1 MSTITDA
8 LEAEVAAIRAVRG
21 QTGETMTPRARLTV
35 DRHFARLMQ
44 LIAPRVRHF
53 TRAYGLLDHADDA
66 AQACAIG
73 LHRAIEAYDPARA
86 RFTTFVNWQL
96 RGELQALRFR
106 LRTDSRDWAVKAG
119 ATTVSLDALGGEE
132 GSVILPED
140 TEALERT
147 EALAAET
154 MARRA
159 CGTLLDEH
167 YGQMRRMALREGQR
181 RADLKEGR
189 RRAAPRG
196 RECVKPGTIPPQE
209 LDRIEAR
216 IRLERDIVTA
226 HLLGEGE
233 APQDCPLSAEQR
245 RQVARRTLR
254 ALTDRARGNPRF
266 DPEALGLEELASTRR
281 H

>member
-8 LEAEVAAIRAVRG
+8 LEAEVAAIRALRG
-21 QTGETMTPRARLTV
+21 GMTAPGARQRQAI
-35 DRHFARLMQ
+35 DRHFGRLMK

-73 LHRAIEAYDPARA
+73 LHRALEAYDPAKA
-86 RFTTFVNWQL
+86 RFTTYVNWQL

-106 LRTDSRDWAVKAG
+106 LRTDARDWAVRTG
-119 ATTVSLDALGGEE
+119 AQTISLEALADDHAPW
-132 GSVILPED
+132 SVED
-140 TEALERT
+140 REALERT

-167 YGQMRRMALREGQR
+167 YGQARRMALREVER
-181 RADLKEGR
+181 RAH
-189 RRAAPRG
+189 PRG
-196 RECVKPGTIPPQE
+196 REWVKPGTIPAHE
-209 LDRIEAR
+209 IDRIEAR
-216 IRLERDIVTA
+216 LRLERDIVTA
-226 HLLGEGE
+226 HLLGEENVAG
-233 APQDCPLSAEQR
+233 DFGMTGEQR

-254 ALTDRARGNPRF
+254 ALSDRARGNPRF
-266 DPEALGLEELASTRR
+266 DPEALGLDDHAASWRR

>member
-8 LEAEVAAIRAVRG
+8 LEAEVAAIRALRG
-21 QTGETMTPRARLTV
+21 VMAPPDARHRQAI
-35 DRHFARLMQ
+35 DRHFARLMK
-44 LIAPRVRHF
+44 LIAPRIRHF

-73 LHRAIEAYDPARA
+73 LHRALEAYDPAKA
-86 RFTTFVNWQL
+86 RFTTYVNWQL

-106 LRTDSRDWAVKAG
+106 LRTDAREWAVKAG
-119 ATTVSLDALGGEE
+119 AQTISLEALG
-132 GSVILPED
+132 ED
-140 TEALERT
+140 LAPWSAEDREALERT

-167 YGQMRRMALREGQR
+167 YGQARRMALREVER
-181 RADLKEGR
+181 RAR
-189 RRAAPRG
+189 PRP
-196 RECVKPGTIPPQE
+196 REWVKPGTLPAHEI
-209 LDRIEAR
+209 DRIEAR
-216 IRLERDIVTA
+216 LRLERDVVTA
-226 HLLGEGE
+226 HLLGEEDLPGDIT
-233 APQDCPLSAEQR
+233 QRDGGLTGEQR
-245 RQVARRTLR
+245 RQIARRTLR

-266 DPEALGLEELASTRR
+266 DPEALGLEDSAASWRR

>member
-8 LEAEVAAIRAVRG
+8 LEAEVTAIRALHG
-21 QTGETMTPRARLTV
+21 AMAAPDARHRQAI
-35 DRHFARLMQ
+35 DRHFARLMK
-44 LIAPRVRHF
+44 LIAPRIRHF

-73 LHRAIEAYDPARA
+73 LHRALDAYDPAKA
-86 RFTTFVNWQL
+86 RFTTYVNWQL

-106 LRTDSRDWAVKAG
+106 LRTDAREWAVKAG
-119 ATTVSLDALGGEE
+119 AQTISLEALG
-132 GSVILPED
+132 ED
-140 TEALERT
+140 LAPWSAEDREALERT

-167 YGQMRRMALREGQR
+167 YGQARRMALREVER
-181 RADLKEGR
+181 RAR
-189 RRAAPRG
+189 PRP
-196 RECVKPGTIPPQE
+196 REWLKPGTVPAHEI
-209 LDRIEAR
+209 DRIEAR
-216 IRLERDIVTA
+216 LRLERDIVTA
-226 HLLGEGE
+226 HLLGEEELPGDVT
-233 APQDCPLSAEQR
+233 QRDGGLTSEQR
-245 RQVARRTLR
+245 RQIARRTLR

-266 DPEALGLEELASTRR
+266 DPEAFGLEESAASWRR

>member
-8 LEAEVAAIRAVRG
+8 LEAEVAALRAASG
-21 QTGETMTPRARLTV
+21 KDMTPRARLAV
-35 DRHFARLMQ
+35 DRHFARLMT

-53 TRAYGLLDHADDA
+53 TRAYGLLDHAEDA

-106 LRTDSRDWAVKAG
+106 LRTDAREWALKAG
-119 ATTVSLDALGGEE
+119 ATTVSLDALGEE
-132 GSVILPED
+132 GGVYQPED
-140 TEALERT
+140 PDALGRT

-167 YGQMRRMALREGQR
+167 YGQMRRMALREVER
-181 RADLKEGR
+181 RAV
-189 RRAAPRG
+189 PRG
-196 RECVKPGTIPPQE
+196 RDCVKPGTIAPQE

-226 HLLGEGE
+226 HLLGEDEG
-233 APQDCPLSAEQR
+233 PGDSTLSAEQR

-266 DPEALGLEELASTRR
+266 DPDALALEELVSDRR

>member
-8 LEAEVAAIRAVRG
+8 LEAEVAAIRALRG
-21 QTGETMTPRARLTV
+21 VMAPADARHRQAI
-35 DRHFARLMQ
+35 DRHFARLMK
-44 LIAPRVRHF
+44 LIAPRIRHF

-73 LHRAIEAYDPARA
+73 LHRALEAYDPAKA
-86 RFTTFVNWQL
+86 RFTTYVNWQL

-106 LRTDSRDWAVKAG
+106 LRTDARDRAVKAR
-119 ATTVSLDALGGEE
+119 AQTISLEALG
-132 GSVILPED
+132 ED
-140 TEALERT
+140 LAPWSAEDREALERT

-167 YGQMRRMALREGQR
+167 YGQARRMALREVER
-181 RADLKEGR
+181 RAR
-189 RRAAPRG
+189 PRP
-196 RECVKPGTIPPQE
+196 REWVKPGTLPAHEI
-209 LDRIEAR
+209 DRIEAR
-216 IRLERDIVTA
+216 LGLERDIVTA
-226 HLLGEGE
+226 HLLGEEDQPGDST
-233 APQDCPLSAEQR
+233 PRDGGPTSEQR
-245 RQVARRTLR
+245 RQIARRTLR

-266 DPEALGLEELASTRR
+266 DTEALGLEASAASWRR